1 MHWLVDLRLCNV
13 YSVSPPI
20 RTRFITDPKLQ
31 LLGLWY
37 RVGLGC
43 DWKTQHGTNVLH
55 HMPNVGHDVI
65 YRGVLGSC
73 EGMEVCDWSNS
84 CNLPIAVTS
93 AVGLRCMRAVLY
105 NLSKM
110 LAVPSLIVVL
120 AVLLID
126 LFMNTFI
133 NYIINIPILMFSFC
147 KKMPYTPMSILTPRH
162 LVGPNHGKRDSTY

>member
-1 MHWLVDLRLCNV
+1 MLCRKFVPFCVFFSHNQNLHDTPSQAIGVWDPWWNMFWLVDLLSTLYKTIV
-13 YSVSPPI
+13 PPI
-20 RTRFITDPKLQ
+20 RSRFITDPKLQ

-73 EGMEVCDWSNS
+73 EGIEVCDWSNS

-105 NLSKM
+105 LSKN
-110 LAVPSLIVVL
+110 AGCSITHRCS
-120 AVLLID
+120 INW
-126 LFMNTFI
+126 FMQEHFN
-133 NYIINIPILMFSFC
+133 
-147 KKMPYTPMSILTPRH
+147 
-162 LVGPNHGKRDSTY
+162 